1 MQQPQGFVDLAHP
14 TYVSKLHKA
23 LYGLKQ
29 APRAWFDQLSSW
41 LSEYGFQVSKADP
54 SLFIFNTPAATIFLL
69 VYVDDLVITASNSLA
84 INTLIAATSK
94 AFPVRD
100 LGNLS
105 FFLGLEIDHTTARL
119 FISQRKY
126 INNLLTRSNMLQCKP
141 MSSPMAASLKLSKF
155 GSLDF
160 DDPVLYRSLV
170 GGLQYLNFTWPDISF
185 AVNKLCQ
192 FMHSP
197 KLPHWSALKRVLRY
211 LKGTINHGLFFT
223 SHSGPVVQAYSD
235 ADWGGCPD
243 DRRSTS
249 GCCIFLGNHLISWS
263 SKKQKSAARSS
274 TEAKYK
280 SLASSAAELIWL
292 QFLLKELGIFLP
304 QAPTLWCDNLG
315 ATYLCAN
322 PIFHSKTKHMDIDY
336 HFVRDRVATNSLR
349 ISFCSTNNQIAD
361 ILIKPLVSYKFLHFT
376 MSLNGVDTPLDS
388 RGRISSYNKPS

>member
-1 MQQPQGFVDLAHP
+1 MQQPQGFMDPAHP
-14 TYVSKLHKA
+14 TYVCKLHKA

-29 APRAWFDQLSSW
+29 APRACFDQLSSW
-41 LSEYGFQVSKADP
+41 LSEYGFQVSKVDP

-69 VYVDDLVITASNSLA
+69 VYVDDLVITASNSSA
-84 INTLIAATSK
+84 INTLIAAISK

-155 GSLDF
+155 DSPDF
-160 DDPVLYRSLV
+160 DDPVLYKSLV
-170 GGLQYLNFTWPDISF
+170 GGLQYLNFTQPDISF

-197 KLPHWSALKRVLRY
+197 KLTHWSALKSVLRY

-223 SHSGPVVQAYSD
+223 SHSGLVLQAYSD

-243 DRRSTS
+243 DHRSTS
-249 GCCIFLGNHLISWS
+249 GFCIFLGNHLISWS
-263 SKKQKSAARSS
+263 SKKQKSVARSS
-274 TEAKYK
+274 TEAEYK
-280 SLASSAAELIWL
+280 SLSSFAAELI
-292 QFLLKELGIFLP
+292 
-304 QAPTLWCDNLG
+304 
-315 ATYLCAN
+315 
-322 PIFHSKTKHMDIDY
+322 
-336 HFVRDRVATNSLR
+336 
-349 ISFCSTNNQIAD
+349 
-361 ILIKPLVSYKFLHFT
+361 
-376 MSLNGVDTPLDS
+376 
-388 RGRISSYNKPS
+388 